1 MRISDRHRYD
11 ITGTRIENA
20 KSDNAKMLETLS
32 TQKRI
37 NKVSDDPIAVSQ
49 VLRYK
54 DRVAKLRQ
62 FQKNADYSKGYIET
76 TETAISSIHDFLI
89 RAKELSVAMANSTYG
104 PDSRD
109 ATAREINE
117 IINAVVNIGNTT
129 YGNKYV
135 FGGFRTQTP
144 PLSADGQFVGDDGA
158 IFMQLDEDFYQQVN
172 LQARYLFEAGP
183 EEQQQGHFNLIDTL
197 SMLYDGL
204 TSDDMD
210 TIHKSMDEL
219 DHQLKKASTFQA
231 TLGAIHNAIGNS
243 SKKLELG
250 EELTTENMSKLE
262 DADIYKASSD
272 FKRTETVLQSSLMA
286 SNKLLQPSLLNFLQ

>member
-11 ITGTRIENA
+11 ITGTRIETA

-37 NKVSDDPIAVSQ
+37 NRVSDDPVSMVQ
-49 VLRYK
+49 VIRHK
-54 DRVAKLRQ
+54 DRLGRLRQ
-62 FQKNADYSKGYIET
+62 FQKNAEYSKGYIET
-76 TETAISSIHDFLI
+76 TETAISGIHDALI
-89 RAKELSVAMANSTYG
+89 RAKELSVAMASSTYG
-104 PDSRD
+104 PDSRE
-109 ATAREINE
+109 AAAREINE
-117 IINAVVNIGNTT
+117 IVNAVVNLGNTT
-129 YGNKYV
+129 YGSKFV

-144 PLSADGQFVGDDGA
+144 PIAADGHYVGDDGA

-183 EEQQQGHFNLIDTL
+183 EEQEKGHFNLIDTL
-197 SMLYDGL
+197 TILQDGL
-204 TSDDMD
+204 HSDDIE
-210 TIHKSMDEL
+210 TVRKAMDEL
-219 DHQLKKASTFQA
+219 DQQLKKASSFQA
-231 TLGAIHNAIGNS
+231 TLGAIHNAIGNA

>member
-1 MRISDRHRYD
+1 MRISDRHRYE
-11 ITGTRIENA
+11 ITGNRIENA

-32 TQKRI
+32 TQKRL
-37 NKVSDDPIAVSQ
+37 NRVSDDPVAISQ
-49 VLRYK
+49 VIRYK
-54 DRVAKLRQ
+54 DRLGKVRQ
-62 FQKNADYSKGYIET
+62 FQKNAEYSKGYIET
-76 TETAISSIHDFLI
+76 TEMAISGIHDALI

-117 IINAVVNIGNTT
+117 IINAVVNMGNTT
-129 YGNKYV
+129 YGNKFV

-144 PLSADGQFVGDDGA
+144 PLSSDGQFVGDDGA

-172 LQARYLFEAGP
+172 LQARYLFEAGA
-183 EEQQQGHFNLIDTL
+183 EERQKGHFNLIDTL
-197 SMLYDGL
+197 TMLHEGL
-204 TSDDMD
+204 QSDDLD
-210 TIHKSMDEL
+210 AIRKGMDEL
-219 DHQLKKASTFQA
+219 DHQLKKASSFQA
-231 TLGAIHNAIGNS
+231 TLGAIHNAIGNA

-250 EELTTENMSKLE
+250 EELTTENMSKIE